1 MTTHSP
7 HIAPVSNDAL
17 ETRIAGRL
25 ASALTTSTVSL
36 PHAVNERLRVAR
48 DQALAK
54 AGQSRR
60 AAANSAMAAGG
71 GTAVLRGGP
80 AGGFGLPRWLSVL
93 MPLILLLVGLLL
105 IGQLNVLEQ
114 IQVAADIDSQ
124 LLSDDLPPAAYADP
138 GFAQYLRRGP
148 TP

>member
-1 MTTHSP
+1 MTMHSP
-7 HIAPVSNDAL
+7 HTAPVSHEAL
-17 ETRIAGRL
+17 EVRIAGRL
-25 ASALTTSTVSL
+25 ASALTTSSATL

-48 DQALAK
+48 DQALAR
-54 AGQSRR
+54 ARQSRL
-60 AAANSAMAAGG
+60 AAASSAMAAGG

-80 AGGFGLPRWLSVL
+80 VGDSDLPKWLSVL
-93 MPLILLLVGLLL
+93 MPLVLLLVGLLL

-114 IQVAADIDSQ
+114 IQVAADIDTQ

-148 TP
+148 AP